1 MGPLKRTGQIM
12 KGKAV
17 IPLVLGLCVG
27 LVAVKFLVDAV
38 QKARGSTSEIETFQV
53 VRAKLDI
60 DSFQKITEESIEL
73 VETADTAFAPTHQRF
88 SSLEE
93 VVGQV
98 TAKAIP
104 QNAPVLKSMLAPE
117 GTPPGMQGMVKEGF
131 RAVSVRTDEVTGVA
145 YQLKPGNWV
154 DVIVVMDV
162 STGSGRRGKETVAE
176 VILQRVQIAAIGRAT
191 TGASSES
198 GSKMKPAK
206 SATLLVREEDVPKLH
221 LAATRGKLTLAM
233 RGDDDKTKAKP
244 ITARGSEVFDSEGRL
259 KKPEPAKNGDG
270 RSLLGAFFAQAANP
284 AHPMPDPKPE
294 VQNVRRPDPAHGVTV
309 VTGNPE
315 GQVDISQTVFA
326 NANSRVI
333 VGVSQSVIKKPDGSI
348 GATSKRTK
356 ASRQARGET
365 VRPNPQTSEP
375 KNDSDFEEAE

>member
-1 MGPLKRTGQIM
+1 M
-12 KGKAV
+12 KGKAI

-38 QKARGSTSEIETFQV
+38 QRARGSTSENETFPV
-53 VRAKLDI
+53 VRAKMDI
-60 DSFQKITEESIEL
+60 DSFQKITEESVEL
-73 VETADTAFAPTHQRF
+73 VQTTDTAFAPTLQRF

-98 TAKAIP
+98 TAKSIP
-104 QNAPVLKSMLAPE
+104 QNAPILKNMIAPE

-162 STGSGRRGKETVAE
+162 STGDRGRAKETVAE
-176 VILQRVQIAAIGRAT
+176 VILERVQIAAIGQAT
-191 TGASSES
+191 TGAPSES

-206 SATLLVREEDVPKLH
+206 SATLLVKEEDVPKLH

-233 RGDDDKTKAKP
+233 RGDNDTTKAKSVM
-244 ITARGSEVFDSEGRL
+244 ARGSEVFDSEGRL
-259 KKPEPAKNGDG
+259 KKPDPVKNGDG
-270 RSLLGAFFAQAANP
+270 RTGSSLLGAFFAQAANP
-284 AHPMPDPKPE
+284 VHRVPAPKPE
-294 VQNVRRPDPAHGVTV
+294 VEDVREPDPAHGVTV

-315 GQVDISQTVFA
+315 GKVDVSQTVFA
-326 NANSRVI
+326 NASSRVI
-333 VGVSQSVIKKPDGSI
+333 VGVSQGVVKKPGGSI

-356 ASRQARGET
+356 ASRQSRGET